1 MMLDSLLLDINLR
14 IAFDPPVHRVEIEP
28 RHAEAKTIELIRA
41 ASPAGDSAAGAI
53 CGALLRLAVSDA
65 RYGARKALLTLRTD
79 RCAITFAPADVLAIG
94 QIRVAEYGVTICHDA
109 QGCGPVAPA
118 GLSKLRAIEL
128 APEETFEHAATMAQD
143 FPSPTVLGLGRD
155 NRVFLID
162 PRCETI
168 TIADSM
174 RPPLAVVHI
183 PIGRGRGAR
192 TDLTRR
198 LDGGVLPILRADK
211 LDGDVR
217 YCATLFA
224 TFADRELREAHV
236 EGVHF
241 LVAEEGLGMPHT
253 PEQTAKREAARQ
265 ALQARGQA
273 PIMLCYRLAAT
284 NESTAPAYAFFYM
297 PRIDGKTL
305 FLQGGRMLSADGVW
319 GELRCDGRPWEQ
331 SQIAILLAPGETTTV
346 EYRLLHRPIHG
357 DTPWRASFDE
367 LLDEARAYWQAK
379 LDSAARLMI
388 PEPRIDEMARAGLL
402 HLDLI
407 TYGERQGAL
416 AATIGWYSPIGTESA
431 PIIQF
436 YDSMGWHDTAR
447 RVLQYFI
454 DKQHDDGRF
463 QNFGGY
469 MLETGAAL
477 WSMGEHYRYTRD
489 DAWARSVRDAVV
501 AACGWIVRHR
511 HEDTTVGRP
520 GAGLIKGKVAD
531 PEDHYHQFMLNAYQC
546 LGLSRAAEML
556 RRVDPA
562 QATALAGEAA
572 AFRQDIRRA
581 LFEAMARSPLVPL
594 GDGRWVPPGAPWVEA
609 IGPAAFALDGQPSYT
624 HEAVYA
630 RDSMLGPNYAIFCEI
645 LDPREMESD
654 FLVES
659 HYEHMLQDG
668 VAFSQPYYSRHPII
682 HLWRGETRAFL
693 RSYYRAMAG
702 LADRQTYSFW
712 EHYFGA
718 SPHKTHEEGWFLM
731 ETRWMLYRETGDA
744 LHMLSGI
751 PRAWLRHGQAIEV
764 RGAQSYFGRL
774 DARVTSGVDDGWIEA
789 RVRCPEGPTRGLKTL
804 AVRLPHPQG
813 CTARIVDGDGEYDPA
828 GELARLAIGPNGEA
842 HVRLRF

>member
-1 MMLDSLLLDINLR
+1 MSDFIPLDLR
-14 IAFDPPVHRVEIEP
+14 IAFDPPVQQVEIEP
-28 RHAEAKTIELIRA
+28 RNAEVRA
-41 ASPAGDSAAGAI
+41 LDLSRAESSGVKIVAAR
-53 CGALLRLAVSDA
+53 LRLAISEV
-65 RYGARKALLTLRTD
+65 RYGVRKALLMLRTD
-79 RCAITFAPADVLAIG
+79 RFTVTFAPADALAAG
-94 QIRVAEYGVTICHDA
+94 QIWVEEYGVMIYPDA
-109 QGCGPVAPA
+109 QADAPAAPA

-128 APEETFEHAATMAQD
+128 APEETFEQAAAMAQD

-168 TIADSM
+168 TLADSM
-174 RPPLAVVHI
+174 RPPLAVAHI

-211 LDGDVR
+211 LDGDIR
-217 YCATLFA
+217 YSATLFA
-224 TFADRELREAHV
+224 TFADQPLREENVA
-236 EGVHF
+236 GVHF
-241 LVAEEGLGMPHT
+241 LIAEEGLGMPHT
-253 PEQTAKREAARQ
+253 PEQIAERETARQ

-273 PIMLCYRLAAT
+273 SLMLCYRLEAT
-284 NESTAPAYAFFYM
+284 NQSSAPAYAFFYM
-297 PRIDGKTL
+297 PRIDNKTC
-305 FLQGGRMLSADGVW
+305 FLQGGRMLDADGVW

-331 SQIAILLAPGETTTV
+331 SQVAILLAPGATATV
-346 EYRLLHRPIHG
+346 EYRLLHRPIRG
-357 DTPWRASFDE
+357 DMPWRASFDD
-367 LLDEARAYWQAK
+367 LLDETRAYWQAK
-379 LDSAARLMI
+379 LDSAARLVI
-388 PEPRIDEMARAGLL
+388 PESRIDDMARAGLL

-407 TYGERQGAL
+407 TYGERRGTL

-447 RVLQYFI
+447 RCLQYFI

-489 DAWARSVRDAVV
+489 NAWVREISDAVV
-501 AACGWIVRHR
+501 AACGWIMRHR
-511 HEDTTVGRP
+511 HEDTPPGQP

-556 RRVDPA
+556 RGVDAA
-562 QATALAGEAA
+562 QAAALADEAA
-572 AFRQDIRRA
+572 AFREDIRRA
-581 LFEAMARSPLVPL
+581 LFESMARSPLVPL

-609 IGPAAFALDGQPSYT
+609 IGPGAFALDGQPSYT

-645 LDPREMESD
+645 LDPQALQSD

-682 HLWRGETRAFL
+682 HLRRGETRAFL

-731 ETRWMLYRETGDA
+731 ETRWMLYREAGDA
-744 LHMLSGI
+744 LYLCSGI
-751 PRAWLRHGQAIEV
+751 PRAWLRHGQVIEM

-789 RVRCPEGPTRGLKTL
+789 RVRCPQGPARGLQRL
-804 AVRLPHPQG
+804 VIRLPHPHG
-813 CTARIVDGDGEYDPA
+813 RKARAIDGAGEYDPLT
-828 GELARLAIGPNGEA
+828 ETVRLAIGADGEA
-842 HVRLRF
+842 WVRLRF